1 MFVEKLAHLYKEQKH
16 QRIEKATM
24 LGIYRGMNN
33 MKHPGGW
40 ETALAVKHVLNK
52 DSLGAVAP
60 YTFLDQ
66 HYLMFFP
73 GKI

>member
-1 MFVEKLAHLYKEQKH
+1 MIFLGLGFPVACYGQKDERNASWWSTFCIKKL
-16 QRIEKATM
+16 
-24 LGIYRGMNN
+24 
-33 MKHPGGW
+33 PGGW
-40 ETALAVKHVLNK
+40 ETAIAVKHVLNK

>member
-1 MFVEKLAHLYKEQKH
+1 
-16 QRIEKATM
+16 M